1 MRIGN
6 NPEAVGM
13 KRVWLG
19 LVAALA
25 WGALAQAAPIRI
37 EPVQTLGS
45 PVQYR
50 DGMAGARSTLAKS
63 EAAIVVVRETLD
75 EKDAPVIALAV
86 KNYGQAAF
94 NLTRQNVEV
103 RVDGQPQQVFTRDEM
118 TAATLERARKRERWA
133 RIAAGLDGVG
143 AAMRDEP
150 TRPNPKFQRD
160 VEAAQI
166 EGAAAVE
173 AARDYGFVAQ
183 TLEPG
188 ESHWTELGL
197 GPLPKGAQEVTIVV
211 VIDDETHTFPLKV
224 ARYR

>member
-1 MRIGN
+1 
-6 NPEAVGM
+6 M
-13 KRVWLG
+13 KRIWLG
-19 LVAALA
+19 LVAALT

-50 DGMAGARSTLAKS
+50 NGMAGARSTLARS

-75 EKDAPVIALAV
+75 EKDPPVIALAV
-86 KNYGQAAF
+86 KNHGQAAF
-94 NLTRQNVEV
+94 NLTRENVQV
-103 RVDGQPQQVFTRDEM
+103 RVDGQLQPVFTRDEL

-133 RIAAGLDGVG
+133 RIAAGLNGVG

-150 TRPNPKFQRD
+150 TRPDPKFQRD
-160 VEAAQI
+160 IEAAEI

-173 AARDYGFVAQ
+173 AAQNYGFVAQ
-183 TLEPG
+183 TLAPG

-197 GPLPKGAQEVTIVV
+197 GPLPKGAEVVTIVV
-211 VIDDETHTFPLKV
+211 VINDETHTFPLKV